1 MFAVIGDTKMSRL
14 YSRKAKTPCGLSAA
28 LSGHARVRPPRN
40 KLHPDKMKRYSFLN
54 QHLLRKLQLI
64 ICLCVEL
71 RHECGR
77 PGLKAAAF
85 VSVRSTNLAEEQRGG
100 AQRPGI

>member
-1 MFAVIGDTKMSRL
+1 MIGDTKMILR
-14 YSRKAKTPCGLSAA
+14 YSRKAAFPCGLSAA
-28 LSGHARVRPPRN
+28 LSGHARVRRRRN

-64 ICLCVEL
+64 IRLCLEL
-71 RHECGR
+71 QHECGR
-77 PGLKAAAF
+77 PGLRAAAF
-85 VSVRSTNLAEEQRGG
+85 FSVRSTNLAEEQRGG